1 MALLVMFVFFFFFF
15 NDTAT
20 TEIYTLSL
28 HDALPISWE
37 KSRRGSAARPAG
49 RSAPACRGCRRGRC
63 RRSCRVLGQP
73 RGRCGERLEA
83 LPHQLHSGVHRAVPC
98 EPAGA
103 QVFDARGPHFRHGGD
118 PTRDARALVER
129 QGERGTQ
136 PVRAPARD
144 GDRIAHRR
152 DPGGVA
158 RGFGRRRERVQVRD
172 QEAQVRADAASLVV
186 VEQVHA
192 HKKTPAVGETVG
204 VISHEGGSG
213 RTPSPAAKIPEPSP
227 ALYRLLPPIF
237 YPMPRLAIAQ
247 IRPSKG
253 DYAANLQKIG
263 GVLAQIA
270 KPDPPL
276 HLVIF
281 PATVTSG
288 YFVEG
293 GVPDVAVTAGT
304 VFRDLTW
311 EHEAASAP
319 PIDVAVGFYE
329 VFQNHFYNSCL
340 YASLGNAPSD
350 SASPRNASSGH
361 ASPGI
366 RHVHR
371 KVFLPTYGVFDEER
385 FVERGRDI
393 QAFDTRFGRVA
404 MLICEDAWHSI
415 TGTIAALQGAQ
426 LVIVPSA
433 SPARGTGMDEEGTR
447 LPTSVVRWERI
458 LKGIAAEPGVWVAF
472 ASLVGFEGGKG
483 FPGGSVLVS
492 PGGEIVLRGPLF
504 EEAVLTY
511 DLDFEEL
518 TRARA
523 ESPLLANL
531 EGNLPLLIKNLGK
544 GERGKGKGK
553 ARAAEFDPA
562 TNGASV
568 KSAIRNPQSAIHLVG
583 KGVEEGDPLAIDPD
597 LARRWLTSFLKDEV
611 VRRRGF
617 TKGIVGLSG
626 GVDSS
631 LTAFLAVEALGKQNV
646 IAVRMPYKT
655 SSPESLQHAQ
665 LVIDQLGIE
674 ALTID
679 ISAAVDGYLSQVET
693 NGAADPTRR
702 GNVMA
707 RERMIVLFD
716 LSAKYKALPIGTSN
730 KSERLLGYFTWHA
743 DDTPPVNPLGDLFKT
758 QVRALA
764 RHVGVPDVILRKP
777 PTPDLV
783 PGQTTEGDYGISYDK
798 VDRILYYLIRGM
810 KPEDIV
816 SRGFT
821 REEVDKV
828 ERRLESTHWKRRLPT
843 VAVMSQTAIG
853 EFYLRPVDY

>member
-1 MALLVMFVFFFFFF
+1 
-15 NDTAT
+15 
-20 TEIYTLSL
+20 
-28 HDALPISWE
+28 
-37 KSRRGSAARPAG
+37 
-49 RSAPACRGCRRGRC
+49 
-63 RRSCRVLGQP
+63 
-73 RGRCGERLEA
+73 
-83 LPHQLHSGVHRAVPC
+83 
-98 EPAGA
+98 
-103 QVFDARGPHFRHGGD
+103 
-118 PTRDARALVER
+118 
-129 QGERGTQ
+129 
-136 PVRAPARD
+136 
-144 GDRIAHRR
+144 
-152 DPGGVA
+152 
-158 RGFGRRRERVQVRD
+158 
-172 QEAQVRADAASLVV
+172 
-186 VEQVHA
+186 
-192 HKKTPAVGETVG
+192 
-204 VISHEGGSG
+204 
-213 RTPSPAAKIPEPSP
+213 
-227 ALYRLLPPIF
+227 
-237 YPMPRLAIAQ
+237 MPRLAIAQ

-253 DYAANLQKIG
+253 EYAANLQKIG

-270 KPDPPL
+270 KLGPPVD
-276 HLVIF
+276 LVIF
-281 PATVTSG
+281 PETVTSG

-293 GVPDVAVTAGT
+293 GVRDVAVTAGT
-304 VFRDLTW
+304 LFRDLTV
-311 EHEAASAP
+311 EHEAAAAP

-340 YASLGNAPSD
+340 YASLGNA
-350 SASPRNASSGH
+350 SPGNASSDNASPGSASLGHASPGHASPGNASLGH

-366 RHVHR
+366 KHVHR

-393 QAFDTRFGRVA
+393 QAFDTRCGRVA
-404 MLICEDAWHSI
+404 ILICEDAWHSI
-415 TGTIAALQGAQ
+415 SATIAALQGAQ

-458 LKGIAAEPGVWVAF
+458 LKGIADEHGVWVAF

-511 DLDFEEL
+511 DVDFDEM

-523 ESPLLANL
+523 ESPLLADL
-531 EGNLPLLIKNLGK
+531 EVNLPHLVKNLGK
-544 GERGKGKGK
+544 RETGKGKRK

-562 TNGASV
+562 TNGASL
-568 KSAIRNPQSAIHLVG
+568 KSAIRNPQSPIHVVG
-583 KGVEEGDPLAIDPD
+583 KGVEEGDPLSIDPD
-597 LARRWLTSFLKDEV
+597 LARRWLVSFLKDEV

-631 LTAFLAVEALGKQNV
+631 LTAFLAVEALGKENV

-655 SSPESLQHAQ
+655 SSPESLEHAQ
-665 LVIDQLGIE
+665 LVIDRLGIE

-716 LSAKYKALPIGTSN
+716 LSAKYKALPVGTSN

-764 RHVGVPDVILRKP
+764 RHVGVPDLILRKP

-810 KPEDIV
+810 RSDDIV
-816 SRGFT
+816 ARGFT

>member
-1 MALLVMFVFFFFFF
+1 
-15 NDTAT
+15 
-20 TEIYTLSL
+20 
-28 HDALPISWE
+28 
-37 KSRRGSAARPAG
+37 
-49 RSAPACRGCRRGRC
+49 
-63 RRSCRVLGQP
+63 
-73 RGRCGERLEA
+73 
-83 LPHQLHSGVHRAVPC
+83 
-98 EPAGA
+98 
-103 QVFDARGPHFRHGGD
+103 
-118 PTRDARALVER
+118 
-129 QGERGTQ
+129 
-136 PVRAPARD
+136 
-144 GDRIAHRR
+144 
-152 DPGGVA
+152 
-158 RGFGRRRERVQVRD
+158 
-172 QEAQVRADAASLVV
+172 
-186 VEQVHA
+186 
-192 HKKTPAVGETVG
+192 
-204 VISHEGGSG
+204 
-213 RTPSPAAKIPEPSP
+213 
-227 ALYRLLPPIF
+227 
-237 YPMPRLAIAQ
+237 MPRLAVAQ

-253 DYAANLQKIG
+253 EYAANLQKIG

-270 KPDPPL
+270 KLDPPVD
-276 HLVIF
+276 LVIF
-281 PATVTSG
+281 PETVPSG

-293 GVPDVAVTAGT
+293 GVRDVAVTAGT
-304 VFRDLTW
+304 LFRDLTL
-311 EHEAASAP
+311 EHEAAAAP

-340 YASLGNAPSD
+340 YASLGNA
-350 SASPRNASSGH
+350 SPGNASSGNASLSHASLGHASPGNASLGNASPGH

-366 RHVHR
+366 KHVHR

-404 MLICEDAWHSI
+404 ILICEDAWHSI

-447 LPTSVVRWERI
+447 LPASVVRWERI
-458 LKGIAAEPGVWVAF
+458 LRGIADEHGMWVAF

-483 FPGGSVLVS
+483 FPGGSVVVS
-492 PGGEIVLRGPLF
+492 PAGEIVVRGPLF

-511 DLDFEEL
+511 DVDFEEI
-518 TRARA
+518 TSARA
-523 ESPLLANL
+523 EAPLLADL
-531 EGNLPLLIKNLGK
+531 EVNLPHLIKNLGK
-544 GERGKGKGK
+544 RETGSGKRK
-553 ARAAEFDPA
+553 ARAVEFDPA
-562 TNGASV
+562 TNGASGQ
-568 KSAIRNPQSAIHLVG
+568 SAIRNPQSAIHVVG
-583 KGVEEGDPLAIDPD
+583 RGVEEGDPLQIDAD

-617 TKGIVGLSG
+617 TKGIVRLSG

-631 LTAFLAVEALGKQNV
+631 LTAFLAVEALGKENM
-646 IAVRMPYKT
+646 IGVRMPYRT

-674 ALTID
+674 SLTID
-679 ISAAVDGYLSQVET
+679 ITAAVDGYLSQVEK

-764 RHVGVPDVILRKP
+764 RHVGVPEVILRKP

-783 PGQTTEGDYGISYDK
+783 PGQTTEGDFGISYDK

-810 KPEDIV
+810 KPAEV
-816 SRGFT
+816 VARGFT
-821 REEVDKV
+821 PEEVAKV
-828 ERRLESTHWKRRLPT
+828 AGRLESTHWKRRLPT
-843 VAVMSQTAIG
+843 VAMMSQTAIG